1 MLINGNLFMIGM
13 QVRQD
18 LLRGVSAMLLRA
30 VQCLAQSHQVDIKP
44 RPRAAWTTSERRVA
58 TVTAGYS
65 QVSHPS
71 NRRRLSLLL
80 RL

>member
-1 MLINGNLFMIGM
+1 MLINDNLSMIDM
-13 QVRQD
+13 QVRHEV
-18 LLRGVSAMLLRA
+18 LRGVSAMLLRA
-30 VQCLAQSHQVDIKP
+30 VPCLAQSHQVDVKP
-44 RPRAAWTTSERRVA
+44 RPRAAWTTSERRVT